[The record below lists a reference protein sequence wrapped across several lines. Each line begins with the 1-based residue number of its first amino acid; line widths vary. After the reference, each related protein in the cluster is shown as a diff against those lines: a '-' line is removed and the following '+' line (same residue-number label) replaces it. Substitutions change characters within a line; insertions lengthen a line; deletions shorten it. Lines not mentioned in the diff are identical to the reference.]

1 MVGFFIV
8 KSVDGNTCEAR
19 LEHDDA
25 IEGTFYLPYMNRQG
39 QCDIAAGSRFFGVL
53 DPTIGFGAL
62 LVGFENCDFQKKFG
76 DSITVSGTVQ
86 ANECKA
92 GDISLHDHLHRAGEM
107 LMSPEGPCSGTT
119 GTPTMTP
126 EPGE

>member
-1 MVGFFIV
+1 MRYCSG
-8 KSVDGNTCEAR
+8 EP
-19 LEHDDA
+19 L
-25 IEGTFYLPYMNRQG
+25 
-39 QCDIAAGSRFFGVL
+39 FGVL

-92 GDISLHDHLHRAGEM
+92 GDISLHDHLHRAGDM
-107 LMSPEGPCSGTT
+107 LMSPEGPCKGVT

>member
-1 MVGFFIV
+1 
-8 KSVDGNTCEAR
+8 
-19 LEHDDA
+19 
-25 IEGTFYLPYMNRQG
+25 MNRQG

-53 DPTIGFGAL
+53 DPTTGFGAL
-62 LVGFENCDFQKKFG
+62 LVGFDNCDFQKKFG

-92 GDISLHDHLHRAGEM
+92 GDISLHDHMHKAGLK
-107 LMSPEGPCSGTT
+107 LMSPEGPCTGTT
-119 GTPTMTP
+119 GTPTMTL

>member
-19 LEHDDA
+19 LEHDEA

-76 DSITVSGTVQ
+76 DNITVNGTVQ

-92 GDISLHDHLHRAGEM
+92 GDISLHDHLHGAGKM